1 MNSLSAHLDG
11 WLELVEDYGRTLVA
25 YCPEQLRTMLI
36 EILPDGLEDEL
47 DHPMNAHI
55 VTHMQIVEWCKARTT
70 KSRNKA
76 LAAQKLKQ
84 VVPGKL
90 NPLVTPS
97 GSTEPVPEQPPAW
110 AKPIINMVQQYDRG
124 RKPKS
129 DQGARRSSP
138 SPSQRARTPSPS
150 GFKPKGRFVFRGG
163 CNHCGKKG
171 HERRECREFI
181 ALKEKN
187 GGKPPEGYKGAR

>member
-1 MNSLSAHLDG
+1 MWRRLYKEFKGTGELIESSGRKLLQQYPKCKDMNSLSAHLDG

-25 YCPEQLRTMLI
+25 YCPDQTRTMLI

-55 VTHMQIVEWCKARTT
+55 LTHVQIIEWCKARTT

-110 AKPIINMVQQYDRG
+110 AKPIINMVQQYDR
-124 RKPKS
+124 
-129 DQGARRSSP
+129 AR
-138 SPSQRARTPSPS
+138 
-150 GFKPKGRFVFRGG
+150 
-163 CNHCGKKG
+163 
-171 HERRECREFI
+171 
-181 ALKEKN
+181 
-187 GGKPPEGYKGAR
+187 